1 GYTMDKEGLLNNYAV
16 EPEMYY
22 EVPGDAREVAAE
34 EKAER
39 LQELR
44 EINADKTGLLTEDF
58 DKRGRGPGMI

>member
-1 GYTMDKEGLLNNYAV
+1 
-16 EPEMYY
+16 MYY